1 MKKIA
6 ILCVMLLLGV
16 ALGAQET
23 YVFAS
28 RDTVDLKL
36 DVYQPAHPRADKAC
50 VLYIFGGGFAS
61 GERDNE
67 SSRESCQMLADRG
80 FVAVAMDYRLYF
92 KNPAKVSLLT
102 AYHLFDTAITWAVE
116 DCAEAV
122 AFLWN
127 NADKLNLD
135 PTKMVLT
142 GSSAGAITV
151 LQTDYS
157 RANALPVVAKL
168 PKEFVP
174 AAVISY
180 AGGIFCK
187 NSQLEYATPPAPT
200 FLNHGTIDKIV
211 NYRRM
216 PGSLSMSLFGSSRL
230 ARHFDRKDYNYRIV
244 RYEDRGHEVAA
255 ALTSTIDDFCAFV
268 DAVFAG
274 KVIQYDATCTD
285 SFIQKTKWS
294 DMDLFDLY
302 FHK

>member
-92 KNPAKVSLLT
+92 KHPAKVSLLA

-127 NADKLNLD
+127 NAEKLNLD

-174 AAVISY
+174 AAVIAY

-187 NSQLEYATPPAPT
+187 NSRLEYATPPAPT

-285 SFIQKTKWS
+285 TFIPKTKWS

>member
-50 VLYIFGGGFAS
+50 VLYIFGGGFAA

-92 KNPAKVSLLT
+92 KHPAKVSLLT

>member
-50 VLYIFGGGFAS
+50 VLYIFGGGFAA

-67 SSRESCQMLADRG
+67 SSQKCCQMLADRG

-92 KNPAKVSLLT
+92 KHPAKVSLLA

-127 NADKLNLD
+127 NAEKLNLD

-255 ALTSTIDDFCAFV
+255 ALPSTIDDFCAFV
-268 DAVFAG
+268 DAVFDG

-285 SFIQKTKWS
+285 TFIPKTKWS

>member
-1 MKKIA
+1 
-6 ILCVMLLLGV
+6 
-16 ALGAQET
+16 
-23 YVFAS
+23 
-28 RDTVDLKL
+28 
-36 DVYQPAHPRADKAC
+36 
-50 VLYIFGGGFAS
+50 
-61 GERDNE
+61 
-67 SSRESCQMLADRG
+67 MLADRG

-92 KNPAKVSLLT
+92 KHPAKVSLLT

-127 NADKLNLD
+127 NAKQLNLD

-157 RANALPVVAKL
+157 RANALPVVEKL

-174 AAVISY
+174 AAVIAY

-255 ALTSTIDDFCAFV
+255 ALPSTIDDFCAFV

-285 SFIQKTKWS
+285 TFIQKTKWS

>member
-1 MKKIA
+1 MKKIG
-6 ILCVMLLLGV
+6 LLAFVLLVGMS
-16 ALGAQET
+16 ARAQQT
-23 YVFAS
+23 FVYAT

-36 DVYQPAHPRADKAC
+36 DVYMPDHPRADKAC

-61 GERDNE
+61 GERNNE
-67 SSRESCQMLADRG
+67 SSRKCCQMLADRG

-92 KNPAKVSLLT
+92 KHPAKVSLLT

-127 NADKLNLD
+127 NAKVLNLD

-157 RANALPVVAKL
+157 RANALPVVEKL

-174 AAVISY
+174 AAVIAY

-230 ARHFDRKDYNYRIV
+230 ARHFGRKGYNYRIV

-255 ALTSTIDDFCAFV
+255 ALPATIDDFCAFV

-274 KVIQYDATCTD
+274 KVMQYDATCTD
-285 SFIQKTKWS
+285 AFVQRTKWS